1 MRQTDILAR
10 IGGEEFAVILLESDL
25 EKARAVALRIQQKV
39 KDVTVLSGDSE
50 VQVTVSIGIAMLR
63 DEDLSLED
71 IFKRADNALYLAK
84 NSGRNLIFSEQE
96 ISAQNE

>member
-1 MRQTDILAR
+1 
-10 IGGEEFAVILLESDL
+10 LESDL